1 MLVSAAIDPYKKSY
15 GNSLS
20 SAATV
25 GGSSWSERMTASPR
39 KTCVPGVQACATAGA
54 ITTSTTASQRHGG
67 TRAARPRRAGR
78 RTSDP
83 KAFALSPNRAAQIL
97 ELGLHRVIDGLAR
110 APGVLGDVTSEAAH
124 HRPQR

>member
-54 ITTSTTASQRHGG
+54 ITTSTTASQRQVG
-67 TRAARPRRAGR
+67 TRAAPPRRAGR

-83 KAFALSPNRAAQIL
+83 KALALSPNRAAQVL
-97 ELGLHRVIDGLAR
+97 ELRLDGFVDGVAR
-110 APGVLGDVTSEAAH
+110 APRVLG
-124 HRPQR
+124 